1 MVRNREIAHSVLSFL
16 ISGSLAHG
24 HYFEQI
30 ATPVLLETRAGIRE
44 RCTLARGEL
53 TISRR
58 PGAWPKCRSP
68 SRISIITIVGAGMRG

>member
-30 ATPVLLETRAGIRE
+30 ATPVLPETMGWHAVG
-44 RCTLARGEL
+44 AVHQRGEL
-53 TISRR
+53 GS
-58 PGAWPKCRSP
+58 
-68 SRISIITIVGAGMRG
+68 